1 MSGMNKVIL
10 EGNISKIDTK
20 EVNGKK
26 VTDLQLAVNA
36 GYKDKKT
43 GEWVDKANFVPV
55 KKWGLTDAQLA
66 VLTVGKGLRVEGEIT
81 TDVYKNAEGK
91 TQKSVYVTMDKFEFT
106 QSQKKEQGKEKQ
118 VEEPEHVF
126 G

>member
-66 VLTVGKGLRVEGEIT
+66 VLTVGKSLRVEGEIT
-81 TDVYKNAEGK
+81 ADVYEKDGKSHKN
-91 TQKSVYVTMDKFEFT
+91 VYVSMSKFEFT
-106 QSQKKEQGKEKQ
+106 QGQKKEQGKEKQ
-118 VEEPEHVF
+118 VDEPERVF